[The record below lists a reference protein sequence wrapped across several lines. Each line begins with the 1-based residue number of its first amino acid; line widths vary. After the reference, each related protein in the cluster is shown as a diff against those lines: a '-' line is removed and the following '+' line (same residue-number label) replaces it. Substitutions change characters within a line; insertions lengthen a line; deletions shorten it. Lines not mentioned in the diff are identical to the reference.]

1 MRYAYQE
8 NSLIS
13 EDSPEV
19 FRKLLNLFNSENL
32 DELQKNLE
40 RLSQKYPL
48 LLSPVLQSSLTTA
61 YFKQAEEL
69 HQRLC
74 SGCHSGAFAEMALPA
89 LDLFR
94 QSRSMSRMEVYRQ
107 NFDWTSWQSAYFF
120 GKPFYRHRTFCTDRL
135 LQNRCSRGNKLTE
148 ILVIPINFTVN

>member
-8 NSLIS
+8 NSFIP

-19 FRKLLNLFNSENL
+19 FRKLINLFNSENL

-74 SGCHSGAFAEMALPA
+74 SGCHSGAFAERALPA

-94 QSRSMSRMEVYRQ
+94 QSRSMSRMEFTARIL
-107 NFDWTSWQSAYFF
+107 T
-120 GKPFYRHRTFCTDRL
+120 GL
-135 LQNRCSRGNKLTE
+135 RGNQLTSLE
-148 ILVIPINFTVN
+148 NPFTGTELSALIGYYRTAVLEETN

>member
-1 MRYAYQE
+1 VRYAYQE

-19 FRKLLNLFNSENL
+19 FRKLINLFNSENL

-74 SGCHSGAFAEMALPA
+74 SGCHSGAFAERALPA

-94 QSRSMSRMEVYRQ
+94 QSRSMSRMEFTARIL
-107 NFDWTSWQSAYFF
+107 T
-120 GKPFYRHRTFCTDRL
+120 GL
-135 LQNRCSRGNKLTE
+135 RGNQLTSLE
-148 ILVIPINFTVN
+148 NPFTGTELSALIGYYRTAVLEETN

>member
-8 NSLIS
+8 NSLIP

-19 FRKLLNLFNSENL
+19 FRKLINLFNSENL

-74 SGCHSGAFAEMALPA
+74 SGCHSGAFAERALPA

-94 QSRSMSRMEVYRQ
+94 QSRSMSRMEFTTRIL
-107 NFDWTSWQSAYFF
+107 T
-120 GKPFYRHRTFCTDRL
+120 GL
-135 LQNRCSRGNKLTE
+135 RGNQLTSLE
-148 ILVIPINFTVN
+148 NPFTDTELSALIGYYRTAVFEETN

>member
-19 FRKLLNLFNSENL
+19 FRKLINLFNSENL

-74 SGCHSGAFAEMALPA
+74 SGCHSGAFAERALPA

-94 QSRSMSRMEVYRQ
+94 QSRSMSRMEFTARIL
-107 NFDWTSWQSAYFF
+107 T
-120 GKPFYRHRTFCTDRL
+120 GL
-135 LQNRCSRGNKLTE
+135 RGNQLTSLE
-148 ILVIPINFTVN
+148 NPFTDTELSALIGYYRTAVLEETN

>member
-1 MRYAYQE
+1 MRYACQE
-8 NSLIS
+8 NSLIP
-13 EDSPEV
+13 EDAPEV
-19 FRKLLNLFNSENL
+19 FRKLINLFNSENL

-74 SGCHSGAFAEMALPA
+74 SGCHSGAFAERALPA

-94 QSRSMSRMEVYRQ
+94 QSRSMSRMEFTTRIL
-107 NFDWTSWQSAYFF
+107 T
-120 GKPFYRHRTFCTDRL
+120 GL
-135 LQNRCSRGNKLTE
+135 RGNQLTSLE
-148 ILVIPINFTVN
+148 NPFTDTELSALIGYYRTAVLEETN

>member
-8 NSLIS
+8 NSLIP
-13 EDSPEV
+13 EDLPEV
-19 FRKLLNLFNSENL
+19 FRKLINLFNSENL

-94 QSRSMSRMEVYRQ
+94 QSRSMSRMEFTARIL
-107 NFDWTSWQSAYFF
+107 T
-120 GKPFYRHRTFCTDRL
+120 GL
-135 LQNRCSRGNKLTE
+135 RGNQLTSLE
-148 ILVIPINFTVN
+148 NPFTGTELSALIGYYRTAVLEETN

>member
-19 FRKLLNLFNSENL
+19 FRKLINLFNSENP

-74 SGCHSGAFAEMALPA
+74 SGCHSGAFAERALPA

-94 QSRSMSRMEVYRQ
+94 QSRSMSRMEFTTRIL
-107 NFDWTSWQSAYFF
+107 T
-120 GKPFYRHRTFCTDRL
+120 GL
-135 LQNRCSRGNKLTE
+135 RGNQLTSLE
-148 ILVIPINFTVN
+148 NPFTDTELSALIGYYRTAVLEETN